1 MPAPEQPPAQSHLV
15 AAADL
20 ERFVSDAMR
29 ACGLPDADAATV
41 AHFMTL
47 ADLRGADGHGVFR
60 LAQYVRRIKAGGIN
74 VTPNIRIVSER
85 KAQALVDGDNG
96 MGHVVMARAAE
107 IAIAKARDTGIAWV
121 GVRMSNHAGPA
132 ALYASLPMAHD
143 MIGLYAAMGNANH
156 VPPWGGTDLLLSTN
170 PIAIAVPGATRPPIV
185 LDMATTT
192 AAYGKVKM
200 ALQRGE
206 QMPVGWM
213 IDKEGRPLTDPKR
226 SNEGFLMPIGGAKG
240 YGLALMLGLL
250 TGTLNGAAMGRKVV
264 DFNAD
269 DTTVTNTGQFVA
281 ALDIAAFADVAEFK
295 REVDHVWA
303 EMKSSAVMPGFDE
316 VRLPGE
322 SSHAIETMRRRTGIP
337 MVPEL
342 ARQLA
347 TLADELGIRT
357 L

>member
-1 MPAPEQPPAQSHLV
+1 MADSSSAHVVS
-15 AAADL
+15 AADL
-20 ERFVSDAMR
+20 ERFITRAMV

-60 LAQYVRRIKAGGIN
+60 LAQYVRRIQAGGIN
-74 VTPNIRIVSER
+74 VRPDIKVVSER

-96 MGHVVMARAAE
+96 MGHLVMARATE

-156 VPPWGGTDLLLSTN
+156 VPPWGGTDMLMSTN
-170 PIAIAVPGATRPPIV
+170 PIAIAVPGGERPPIV

-213 IDKEGRPLTDPKR
+213 IDKQGQPLTDPRR
-226 SNEGFLMPIGGAKG
+226 SAEGFLLPIGGAKG
-240 YGLALMLGLL
+240 YGLGLMLGLL
-250 TGTLNGAAMGRKVV
+250 TGTLNGAAFGRKVV

-269 DTTVTNTGQFVA
+269 DVTVTNTGQFIA

-295 REVDHVWA
+295 REVDVVWS

-322 SSHAIETMRRRTGIP
+322 NSHKIEIQRRRDG
-337 MVPEL
+337 VALVVEL
-342 ARQLA
+342 VRQLDGVA
-347 TLADELGIRT
+347 KQLAIPGL
-357 L
+357 